1 MAEIFFLGTGG
12 ALATRDRDN
21 TAFLMRTGAASA
33 LIDCPGAV
41 VQKVLR
47 VGVRPED
54 VTDLFVTHI
63 HPDHVYGLPSLV
75 HGLMLR
81 EGVLRLFGS
90 AETVD
95 FCGRLLDLFGLGRA
109 KYRTRVEFT
118 TLVPGETAGVSE
130 GVEVTG
136 HRVPHHPSS
145 LAFEFRLAEGP
156 RKVVFSGDTPLDPD
170 LFERSREADVLCH
183 DCGGPARFFGE
194 YPALASRHT
203 SARDLGTWSERAA
216 VRTLVPCHFLAELG
230 FPVAEAEAEIRAGYS
245 GRLVL
250 AADLEGLAVA

>member
-1 MAEIFFLGTGG
+1 MAEIVVLGTGG

-21 TAFLMRTGAASA
+21 TAFLLRAGATAA

-54 VTDLFVTHI
+54 VTDLFVTHV

-75 HGLMLR
+75 HGFMLR
-81 EGVLRLFGS
+81 DGVLRVFGS
-90 AETVD
+90 AETVE
-95 FCGRLLDLFGLGRA
+95 FCARLLDLFGLRRS

-118 TLVPGETAGVSE
+118 ALVPGEPAGVSK
-130 GVEVTG
+130 GVEITA
-136 HRVPHHPSS
+136 HRVPHHASS
-145 LAFEFRLAEGP
+145 LAFEFRLSDGP
-156 RKVVFSGDTPLDPD
+156 RKVVFSGDTPLDPG

-183 DCGGPARFFGE
+183 DCGGPARFFAE

-203 SARDLGTWSERAA
+203 SAKDLGVWSGRAA

-230 FPVAEAEAEIRAGYS
+230 FPPAEAEAEIRAGYS

-250 AADLEGLAVA
+250 AADLDGLTVP